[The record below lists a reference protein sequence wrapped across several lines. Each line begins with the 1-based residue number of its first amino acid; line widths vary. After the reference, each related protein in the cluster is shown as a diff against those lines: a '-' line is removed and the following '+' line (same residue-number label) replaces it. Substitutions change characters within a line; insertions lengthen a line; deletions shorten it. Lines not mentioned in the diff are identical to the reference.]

1 MNLIFPELPSPKMHP
16 ANIGHDLVR
25 CDGFD
30 DRLRQLYLDRV
41 LKLTMFDGDFKKAMA
56 DLHTV
61 FNTGAKIV
69 LHATAPK
76 TAGDWD
82 AQRLNFTRFYIG
94 LARSLDPEL
103 IFDAYITDRISP
115 TIRYIA
121 IPAFIFEAFG
131 LQPEDRCF
139 DPAGGE
145 LEQKMWYYFRAT
157 QFLDAGFESISLA
170 PGISQDVADM
180 IAQKAVLVFREEPVC
195 ADLKVDDEETIKNRW
210 ITQKQREHG

>member
-30 DRLRQLYLDRV
+30 DRLRKLYLDRV
-41 LKLTMFDGDFKKAMA
+41 LKLNMFDGDFKNVMT

-69 LHATAPK
+69 LHATAPRR
-76 TAGDWD
+76 AGDWD
-82 AQRLNFTRFYIG
+82 AQRLVFAKFYID

-103 IFDAYITDRISP
+103 IFNAYITDRISS
-115 TIRYIA
+115 TVCYIS
-121 IPAFIFEAFG
+121 IPAFVFEAFG
-131 LQPEDRCF
+131 LAPENRCF
-139 DPAGGE
+139 DPAGDE
-145 LEQKMWYYFRAT
+145 LEQKMWYYFRAM

-170 PGISQDVADM
+170 PGIPQQVADM
-180 IAQKAVLVFREEPVC
+180 ISGKAVLVFREEPAC
-195 ADLKVDDEETIKNRW
+195 ADLTADDEETIKNRW